1 MIIVARHQEGIGLNP
16 LEYLLNEDG
25 TEKEFESKESAI
37 EFLKEAGA
45 SNEDGTEKEFESK
58 ESAIEFLKEAG
69 ASNEDIYFLKFLDAK
84 TGEEL

>member
-16 LEYLLNEDG
+16 LECLLNEDG

-45 SNEDGTEKEFESK
+45 SS
-58 ESAIEFLKEAG
+58 
-69 ASNEDIYFLKFLDAK
+69 EDIYFLKFLDAK

>member
-45 SNEDGTEKEFESK
+45 SS
-58 ESAIEFLKEAG
+58 
-69 ASNEDIYFLKFLDAK
+69 EDIYFLKFLDAK

>member
-45 SNEDGTEKEFESK
+45 SNED
-58 ESAIEFLKEAG
+58 
-69 ASNEDIYFLKFLDAK
+69 IYFLKFLDAK